1 MQDEPTSH
9 EVNPDLFEPTNNS
22 NSYPLDL
29 EELFPCHIQYN
40 KTPEIEDDYRKEDE
54 KRLFISTEKRETKE
68 NSSFQE
74 SVAIN
79 QTPNPIFD
87 ITKTKE
93 SIPQFIALKRNRG
106 REPKNHE
113 NNGNPKK
120 KTTRKFERDDIL
132 TKNQVHYFTYIIL
145 FLNCLLEHF
154 GIKENFKQIDYTY
167 KKRVN
172 YDYFLELRGK
182 KLDDIVRMDI
192 TDKIKKEKKN
202 YNKILCEK
210 IKKLNNPV
218 INNFLMLDYL
228 TFFRKYYFKSE
239 KKIYLKNF
247 GSENNEFISLS
258 DNDKYKNKNITY
270 QDKVESFSDKIYAE
284 TYIKFVEELYFS
296 KIWKI
301 NN

>member
-1 MQDEPTSH
+1 
-9 EVNPDLFEPTNNS
+9 
-22 NSYPLDL
+22 
-29 EELFPCHIQYN
+29 
-40 KTPEIEDDYRKEDE
+40 
-54 KRLFISTEKRETKE
+54 
-68 NSSFQE
+68 
-74 SVAIN
+74 
-79 QTPNPIFD
+79 
-87 ITKTKE
+87 
-93 SIPQFIALKRNRG
+93 
-106 REPKNHE
+106 
-113 NNGNPKK
+113 
-120 KTTRKFERDDIL
+120 
-132 TKNQVHYFTYIIL
+132 
-145 FLNCLLEHF
+145 
-154 GIKENFKQIDYTY
+154 
-167 KKRVN
+167 
-172 YDYFLELRGK
+172 
-182 KLDDIVRMDI
+182 MDI

-247 GSENNEFISLS
+247 GSENNEFIFLS

-284 TYIKFVEELYFS
+284 TYKKFVEELYFS